1 MQSQFWADTSEWM
14 TAAEAREQARKQR
27 ERELEPGV
35 QKSTRGQPVKTSR
48 VIWRLY
54 MWYSAVVLGVCDLGR
69 LL

>member
-1 MQSQFWADTSEWM
+1 VNSSGRSTQTN
-14 TAAEAREQARKQR
+14 KQG
-27 ERELEPGV
+27 ENELELGV

-54 MWYSAVVLGVCDLGR
+54 MCCSAVVLGVCDLGR